1 MPFTYALYPNPLKEN
16 YKAQAQNIET
26 YALDDVV
33 NQMTRE
39 GSILKPTECYAVL
52 NAFFDQLAANLQK
65 GIGFQ
70 SDYLRLMPGIKGAFE
85 AKEDS
90 FDPKK
95 HKTVANVS
103 AGKALKKAANKMETK
118 KIDATPPKAAH
129 IKQVQSLASQVQP
142 PEIATGRP
150 IEIKGELLKVD
161 LEQPDEGVF
170 LIHTTTQQTI
180 PLTSIY
186 RNYPSIIQCIVPD
199 ALPAGH
205 YYLEIRNRPFRT
217 KTLRTARFPQHLLVT

>member
-26 YALDDVV
+26 YSLDDVV
-33 NQMTRE
+33 NQITRE

-52 NAFFDQLAANLQK
+52 HAFFDQLATNLQK

-85 AKEDS
+85 TSEDS

-95 HKTVANVS
+95 HKTVANIS
-103 AGKALKKAANKMETK
+103 AGKTLKKAASTMETK
-118 KIDATPPKAAH
+118 KMTATPPKTAH
-129 IKQVQSLASQVQP
+129 IKQVQSLVSNTQP
-142 PEIATGRP
+142 PEIAVGRP
-150 IEIKGELLKVD
+150 LEIKGELLKID
-161 LEQPDEGVF
+161 PEQPDEGVF
-170 LIHTTTQQTI
+170 LILTTTQQAI

-186 RNYPSIIQCIVPD
+186 RNYPSVIQCMTPKT
-199 ALPAGH
+199 LPAGQ
-205 YYLEIRNRPFRT
+205 YYLEIRNRPFKT
-217 KTLRTARFPQHLLVT
+217 KALRKARFPQRLLVT